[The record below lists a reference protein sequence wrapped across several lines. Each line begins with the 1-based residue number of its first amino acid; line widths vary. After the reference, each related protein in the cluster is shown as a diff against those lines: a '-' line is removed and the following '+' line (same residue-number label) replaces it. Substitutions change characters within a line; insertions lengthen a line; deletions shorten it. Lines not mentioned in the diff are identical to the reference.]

1 MNRARNSWQKRMIT
15 ESLKT
20 PSFSSW
26 IHFIGTRTPR
36 RSDSTRSIQ
45 TSTTYSLKDQ
55 FPVLCPG
62 ELQHK
67 HMFWS
72 SLLKK
77 SANEPATKIMPAR
90 RQRTLE
96 FKLQPLKTI
105 GDVAAASEAS
115 VSGVARG
122 QLTPAEGQAVL
133 RDAGGPAPRNRDVPT
148 ILNNWSTANRAGTKL
163 VPYFSVRL
171 GWSSS
176 IRSSATV
183 SQFKLTKALVAGLML
198 ARVLVQT
205 GGDRG

>member
-77 SANEPATKIMPAR
+77 SANERHENNAR
-90 RQRTLE
+90 
-96 FKLQPLKTI
+96 
-105 GDVAAASEAS
+105 AASAYL
-115 VSGVARG
+115 GV
-122 QLTPAEGQAVL
+122 QITTSK
-133 RDAGGPAPRNRDVPT
+133 DN
-148 ILNNWSTANRAGTKL
+148 
-163 VPYFSVRL
+163 
-171 GWSSS
+171 
-176 IRSSATV
+176 
-183 SQFKLTKALVAGLML
+183 
-198 ARVLVQT
+198 
-205 GGDRG
+205 

>member
-115 VSGVARG
+115 GKRRG
-122 QLTPAEGQAVL
+122 SWPAYTGRRASFL
-133 RDAGGPAPRNRDVPT
+133 RDAGGPAPRNRD
-148 ILNNWSTANRAGTKL
+148 AGPGATH
-163 VPYFSVRL
+163 P
-171 GWSSS
+171 
-176 IRSSATV
+176 RSN
-183 SQFKLTKALVAGLML
+183 GML
-198 ARVLVQT
+198 DDEGVEF
-205 GGDRG
+205 